1 MLINVNGA
9 GFESGNDA
17 FVVGKTMPLLQDA
30 TTTNAWAAWAVE
42 YRDVVVLDAAGLKR
56 GVLNLTSN
64 DLSVAANRA
73 AMKRLLL
80 DARN

>member
-1 MLINVNGA
+1 MLLSVNGA

-17 FVVGKTMPLLQDA
+17 FVVGKTMPLLQD
-30 TTTNAWAAWAVE
+30 TTTSNAWAAWAVE
-42 YRDVVVLDAAGLKR
+42 YRDVVVLDAAGRKR

-64 DLSVAANRA
+64 DLAVPANRA
-73 AMKRLLL
+73 TLKRLLL